1 MVFLKG
7 LKENYYRF
15 GKIIP
20 VLGLEVNLVEYF
32 KNARPENVLIDELS
46 KDPFVMLKTVT
57 KTSNDK
63 IDILSPHEIEVKQEV
78 KEEPKEEIETPETP
92 RRGRPKRG

>member
-20 VLGLEVNLVEYF
+20 VVGVEVNLVEYF
-32 KNARPENVLIDELS
+32 KNARPENVLIEELS

-78 KEEPKEEIETPETP
+78 KEESKEEIEAP